1 MSENRF
7 AHLMLAPA
15 GLWLLLLFAVPLGIV
30 LAVSLGTTDPVYQA
44 VYGWHPGNF
53 ADVFDPLFA
62 PVLLRSVGYALATV
76 VICLLIGYPIA
87 YYIARFGGRWK
98 TLLIA
103 VVVLPFLVNYLVRT
117 YAWVAILSD
126 EGLVNGILED
136 AGIAENGVRLVNTS
150 WAVIG
155 GLVYGYIAFMIL
167 PLYAALDRMDPSL
180 IEAGKDLYGT
190 RWQTFW
196 HVTWP
201 AAFQGAVAGCVLV
214 FLPAVGDFI
223 SAQLLGGPDT
233 YMVGNLIQQQFL
245 EAQNWPFGAA
255 LTIVMMGFLLLWMLI
270 YVRSATRASQE
281 ARG

>member
-15 GLWLLLLFAVPLGIV
+15 GVWLLVLFAVPLGIV

-136 AGIAENGVRLVNTS
+136 AGIAENGVRMVNTS

-201 AAFQGAVAGCVLV
+201 AAFQGVVAGCVLV